1 MRRLVSPSLL
11 NFGIKGLSCSS
22 GCASNNMASPRG
34 IHLLSRVSAVA
45 TPPLG
50 SWPCSSSSSNC
61 VCSPQDPSTSAPAAL
76 LKQAA
81 AAVLASHRPFSE
93 SQKSWARS
101 LTTSQSSFQEPKPS
115 EKSKREVYDSL
126 EITPEKID
134 NAITDKIPERPVG
147 VVEGTSYSLIIAAAF
162 AALIFVLYQF
172 VMNFILEPTAL
183 QCFNHTL
190 DVLKADP
197 RITVRLGSPDDIR
210 AWGSNSQ
217 SRVGRQQIPH
227 QIYKD
232 ANNVEHVRIQ
242 FYMRGP
248 SGTGLVNADMY
259 KEPTT
264 KSWQY
269 TYLLV
274 DTYTSSSQTPS
285 RVHIVRPQ

>member
-11 NFGIKGLSCSS
+11 NLGIRGLNCSS
-22 GCASNNMASPRG
+22 GCTSSSLASSRG
-34 IHLLSRVSAVA
+34 IHLLARASAVA
-45 TPPLG
+45 APPVG
-50 SWPCSSSSSNC
+50 SWPCSSSGSSC
-61 VCSPQDPSTSAPAAL
+61 VCSPQDPSTSTPAAL
-76 LKQAA
+76 LQQAA
-81 AAVLASHRPFSE
+81 AAVLATHRPFSQ
-93 SQKSWARS
+93 SHQSWARS
-101 LTTSQSSFQEPKPS
+101 LTTSRPSLQQPKPS
-115 EKSKREVYDSL
+115 DKSKREIYDSL

-147 VVEGTSYSLIIAAAF
+147 VVEGTSYSLIILAAF

-248 SGTGLVNADMY
+248 SGTGLVNADMF